1 MTKLISQIDYTL
13 ELASGSYSENRYS
26 SWRQVAKLLLA
37 KGYEPKEA
45 AAIMRSKWTR
55 WAADAYE
62 TTYGKCPATAI
73 IRFIDNPRN
82 SCTSAAVKELVDQ
95 TFG

>member
-1 MTKLISQIDYTL
+1 M
-13 ELASGSYSENRYS
+13 LASGSYSENRYS